1 VNAAFPREP
10 GAFDREQPERPLL
23 RGMLHGAM
31 AVAAPFL
38 FVALLLAAD
47 SARDYVAVTIFAAA
61 MMLVYTASA
70 SYHLAP
76 WPPRLRRIMTRV
88 DHAMIFVLIA
98 GSYTPFCLTVVGD
111 AWGIPMLSIVWTLA
125 VLGVLMKLLW
135 VGVPRWL
142 SVSCYIGLGWL
153 AVVAAPAITASLSAQ
168 GVALLAGGGALYTI
182 GGIVYGLRQPDP
194 LPRIFGFHEVF
205 HVLMVAGT
213 ALHVTAVALYVL

>member
-38 FVALLLAAD
+38 FVVLLLAAD

-168 GVALLAGGGALYTI
+168 GVALLAGGGVLYTI
-182 GGIVYGLRQPDP
+182 GGIVYGLRRPDP

-205 HVLMVAGT
+205 HVLVIAGT

>member
-1 VNAAFPREP
+1 MNAAFPREP

-38 FVALLLAAD
+38 FVVLLLAAD

-168 GVALLAGGGALYTI
+168 GVALLAGGGVLYTI
-182 GGIVYGLRQPDP
+182 GGIVYGLRRPDP

-205 HVLMVAGT
+205 HVLVIAGT